1 MSLSSHNA
9 AQQANVSRNTLASVL
24 FTTVHNLATLYDS
37 FSLTLRKARPRCL
50 PGVYSLSPPPALH
63 SAEFLRFP
71 IPASLRAT
79 KQARDAVQ
87 VRIGT
92 ATLPAR
98 VLKREA
104 GLILKR
110 RSLAPCA
117 RLRRFFFWGGGA
129 RHSIPDPHAPA
140 PPGLGK
146 GRGTGPYSRSAVRR
160 RPLPA
165 AALPSPLAPSAP
177 VGHRRAHV
185 VRQRLPRLRGL
196 RLLQPG
202 GQRQVE
208 AAPAPHEPRL

>member
-117 RLRRFFFWGGGA
+117 RPPPIFFLGGGGTSQHPRPTRA
-129 RHSIPDPHAPA
+129 GAAWTRKGPWNGPIFPLSSSAPTSA
-140 PPGLGK
+140 CCCASVASGPL
-146 GRGTGPYSRSAVRR
+146 GTGWA
-160 RPLPA
+160 
-165 AALPSPLAPSAP
+165 PSGPCRQTAPSAL
-177 VGHRRAHV
+177 A
-185 VRQRLPRLRGL
+185 RL
-196 RLLQPG
+196 
-202 GQRQVE
+202 
-208 AAPAPHEPRL
+208 AAAAAWWPAPGRGSASSA